1 VHLYI
6 FKSAGAGVFAELL
19 VVDSN
24 AAVGLMVAPEM
35 HIQKSRGG
43 GNGKIKNHG
52 GKVENVSNPLMGAC
66 AYFRG
71 VFRFF
76 YCYLCAVGPVRGRH
90 ERGGAR

>member
-43 GNGKIKNHG
+43 GNGKNKEPRRKS
-52 GKVENVSNPLMGAC
+52 GKC
-66 AYFRG
+66 F
-71 VFRFF
+71 
-76 YCYLCAVGPVRGRH
+76 
-90 ERGGAR
+90 

>member
-24 AAVGLMVAPEM
+24 TAVGLMVAPEM

-43 GNGKIKNHG
+43 GNGKIKNHTTE
-52 GKVENVSNPLMGAC
+52 KWKKFLI
-66 AYFRG
+66 
-71 VFRFF
+71 
-76 YCYLCAVGPVRGRH
+76 H
-90 ERGGAR
+90 